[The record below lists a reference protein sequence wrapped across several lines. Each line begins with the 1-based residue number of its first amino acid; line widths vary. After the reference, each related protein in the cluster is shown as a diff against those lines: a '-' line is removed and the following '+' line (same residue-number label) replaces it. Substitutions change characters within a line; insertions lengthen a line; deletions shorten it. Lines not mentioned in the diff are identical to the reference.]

1 MKHTLIKLKY
11 DNIEGKNA
19 SGFPHHLHRIAT
31 EPDNIVVAH
40 SLNTFP
46 QDDEMLKTIV
56 HAVNMHEELIEILRC
71 CVIDAGLVMS
81 KKERLDRIKYAQNAL
96 LRAERKPHG
105 N

>member
-56 HAVNMHEELIEILRC
+56 HAVNMHEELVETLKYTLKKINMNMIYEHDVKSKIEQVL
-71 CVIDAGLVMS
+71 S
-81 KKERLDRIKYAQNAL
+81 Q
-96 LRAERKPHG
+96 AERK
-105 N
+105 